1 MAKKANQSK
10 FGAKAEKRVAVQL
23 RRAGAKVKRSP
34 GSRGAADLKAEFP
47 AKTWQVQVK
56 SSRTNEAAELTVQER
71 KRLNQKASQ
80 DGTTPVLAQVTP
92 EGVKF
97 RSTRSGRRLTPKPK
111 AKKTGN

>member
-10 FGAKAEKRVAVQL
+10 FGAKAEKKVADQL

-56 SSRTNEAAELTVQER
+56 SSRTNEAAELTVQSMMR
-71 KRLNQKASQ
+71 RGHNCSPLRWLSRLAR
-80 DGTTPVLAQVTP
+80 LAP
-92 EGVKF
+92 HES
-97 RSTRSGRRLTPKPK
+97 RMPST
-111 AKKTGN
+111 